1 MKKIVIIGSTFIISI
16 LLGFACFGC
25 AHVGKQTHGFIL
37 FDTAPIID
45 EPKDQFEAI
54 DKDGNKVTLYCLY
67 DELGYFWF
75 PRNFNAPDN
84 TVGLSKESCSDAFH
98 DWQVKKNLPIPSPI

>member
-1 MKKIVIIGSTFIISI
+1 MKKIAIIGSAFIISI
-16 LLGFACFGC
+16 LFGFACFGC
-25 AHVGKQTHGFIL
+25 AHVGKLVPSTIL
-37 FDTAPIID
+37 INNASLIADPN
-45 EPKDQFEAI
+45 DQFEAI